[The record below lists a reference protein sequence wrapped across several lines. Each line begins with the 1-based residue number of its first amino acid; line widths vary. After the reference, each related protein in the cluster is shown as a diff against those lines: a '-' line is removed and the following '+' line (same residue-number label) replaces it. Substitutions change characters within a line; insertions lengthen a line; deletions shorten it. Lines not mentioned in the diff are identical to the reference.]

1 MGNNAIITVQFQ
13 QFGVQLA
20 FTPTIIDADHLSLRV
35 RPEVSQLD
43 FADAV
48 TVAGSLV
55 PALTVDRAD
64 TTVELASGQSFALAG
79 LLMHNTSQNLSK
91 VPWLGDVPILGAL
104 FRSNKFQNDETEL
117 VVIVTPYLVRPAT
130 MALATPTRWF
140 RRAARRPAGAVGR
153 HLATEPAGSSAR
165 AARRR
170 RLGAD
175 RARRVPAELRAR
187 VMRKHLYRFALALLP
202 LLAGCVPGVA
212 EYTKSEA
219 PARLRVDGGTSKASF
234 AFAPGSARLAA
245 GQALRLDRLVAD
257 GAIRPA
263 DRVEIAAAGPPALS
277 MARSAAIS
285 SRLLRWGIVADA
297 RPLTSVLPNRA
308 VVMVGHYAVTL
319 PACPDW
325 SMRPASD
332 FSNAPSSNFGCAT
345 AINLGLMAASP
356 GDLASGRSLAAA
368 DGEPA
373 AAAVDRYLKDKSYP
387 LPAEAE
393 LAPVGSGGGGGGS
406 GGASGTGGQ

>member
-1 MGNNAIITVQFQ
+1 
-13 QFGVQLA
+13 
-20 FTPTIIDADHLSLRV
+20 
-35 RPEVSQLD
+35 
-43 FADAV
+43 
-48 TVAGSLV
+48 
-55 PALTVDRAD
+55 
-64 TTVELASGQSFALAG
+64 
-79 LLMHNTSQNLSK
+79 
-91 VPWLGDVPILGAL
+91 
-104 FRSNKFQNDETEL
+104 
-117 VVIVTPYLVRPAT
+117 
-130 MALATPTRWF
+130 
-140 RRAARRPAGAVGR
+140 
-153 HLATEPAGSSAR
+153 
-165 AARRR
+165 
-170 RLGAD
+170 
-175 RARRVPAELRAR
+175 
-187 VMRKHLYRFALALLP
+187 MRKHLYRFALALLP

-219 PARLRVDGGTSKASF
+219 PARLRVDGGTSEASF

-308 VVMVGHYAVTL
+308 VLTVGHYAVTL